1 MGWGRSTA
9 GLAGRVSGW
18 CGCGVRGAGDA
29 RESEGGKLGY
39 GCAGFGDGNGGFDAF
54 CFGYGAEFGYGF
66 RYRGWDGYSVGV
78 LGADQRKGRERRAYV
93 LVWMT
98 LTVLVLEIVVVV
110 VSGHVICDDWLVVR
124 TEVEGRE
131 KLAVS

>member
-1 MGWGRSTA
+1 
-9 GLAGRVSGW
+9 
-18 CGCGVRGAGDA
+18 
-29 RESEGGKLGY
+29 
-39 GCAGFGDGNGGFDAF
+39 
-54 CFGYGAEFGYGF
+54 
-66 RYRGWDGYSVGV
+66 VGV